1 MLNAKYKKLQDSNL
15 ERFFIRHM
23 TFSVMVLGVFA
34 IILYSLFN
42 LLMYGPLGQD
52 ILKFCLKVIIIVILF
67 FIIKLLLDMFDNKE
81 IIDLRDL
88 K

>member
-1 MLNAKYKKLQDSNL
+1 MLKAKYKKLQDSNL
-15 ERFFIRHM
+15 KIFFNKHM
-23 TFSVMVLGVFA
+23 TFSVMGIAVFA

-42 LLMYGPLGQD
+42 LLMYGLPGQD
-52 ILKFCLKVIIIVILF
+52 IFKFCLKVIIVVIVF

-88 K
+88 

>member
-1 MLNAKYKKLQDSNL
+1 MLNAKNKKLQDSNL
-15 ERFFIRHM
+15 KEFFNKHM
-23 TFSVMVLGVFA
+23 TFSVMSIAVFA

-42 LLMYGPLGQD
+42 LLMYGPPGQD
-52 ILKFCLKVIIIVILF
+52 VFKFCLKVIIVVVVF

-88 K
+88 